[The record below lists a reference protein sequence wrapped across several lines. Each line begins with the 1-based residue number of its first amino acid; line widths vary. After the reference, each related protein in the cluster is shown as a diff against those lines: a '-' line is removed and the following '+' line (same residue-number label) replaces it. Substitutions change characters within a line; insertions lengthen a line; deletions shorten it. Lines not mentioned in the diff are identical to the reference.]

1 MNTSMKKNLV
11 NLRVDFAFKRLFGV
25 EGNEDILI
33 GFLNAVLQSYLDE
46 EIISLHLDD
55 PHLPRE
61 QKDDKLSIL
70 DLRATL
76 NNGIKL
82 NIEIQVRDKKDII
95 ERSLFYWAGMY
106 YSQMIQG
113 MKYTELRPTICINI
127 VDFILFPEEEDF
139 HNVGVVMN
147 KKSEHIIS
155 ENMQLHFLEI
165 PKVIREWQE
174 DRMDPWDDI
183 LARWLL
189 LFPVYEDEKLKTI
202 LEGIAMEKDPVL
214 KKAIEDWERLSS
226 DKDFLRLF
234 EAREKA
240 IKDRIS
246 EIETAEEKAAKK
258 AAKEARTATKIEMIH
273 NLIKVGVPIEK
284 ISEATELSVEEVN
297 EILKHKE

>member
-1 MNTSMKKNLV
+1 
-11 NLRVDFAFKRLFGV
+11 
-25 EGNEDILI
+25 
-33 GFLNAVLQSYLDE
+33 
-46 EIISLHLDD
+46 
-55 PHLPRE
+55 
-61 QKDDKLSIL
+61 
-70 DLRATL
+70 
-76 NNGIKL
+76 
-82 NIEIQVRDKKDII
+82 IQVRDKKDMI

-106 YSQMIQG
+106 YSQMTQG

-127 VDFILFPEEEDF
+127 VDFILFPGEEDF

-147 KKSEHIIS
+147 KKSKHIIS

-174 DRMDPWDDI
+174 DRMDPWEDI

-189 LFPVYEDEKLKTI
+189 LFPAYEDEKLTTI

-226 DKDFLRLF
+226 DKDFLRLY

-246 EIETAEEKAAKK
+246 EIETAEEKAAK
-258 AAKEARTATKIEMIH
+258 EARIATKIEMIH

-284 ISEATELSVEEVN
+284 IAEATELSVEEVN
-297 EILKHKE
+297 EILKNKE

>member
-1 MNTSMKKNLV
+1 M
-11 NLRVDFAFKRLFGV
+11 
-25 EGNEDILI
+25 
-33 GFLNAVLQSYLDE
+33 
-46 EIISLHLDD
+46 
-55 PHLPRE
+55 
-61 QKDDKLSIL
+61 
-70 DLRATL
+70 
-76 NNGIKL
+76 
-82 NIEIQVRDKKDII
+82 
-95 ERSLFYWAGMY
+95 
-106 YSQMIQG
+106 
-113 MKYTELRPTICINI
+113 
-127 VDFILFPEEEDF
+127 DFILFSGEEDF

-189 LFPVYEDEKLKTI
+189 LFPAYEDEKLTTI

-214 KKAIEDWERLSS
+214 KKAMENWERLSS
-226 DKDFLRLF
+226 DKDFLRLY

-246 EIETAEEKAAKK
+246 EIETAEEKAAK
-258 AAKEARTATKIEMIH
+258 EARIATKIEMIH

-284 ISEATELSVEEVN
+284 IAEATELSVGEVN
-297 EILKHKE
+297 EIFKK

>member
-1 MNTSMKKNLV
+1 M
-11 NLRVDFAFKRLFGV
+11 
-25 EGNEDILI
+25 
-33 GFLNAVLQSYLDE
+33 
-46 EIISLHLDD
+46 
-55 PHLPRE
+55 
-61 QKDDKLSIL
+61 
-70 DLRATL
+70 
-76 NNGIKL
+76 
-82 NIEIQVRDKKDII
+82 I

-106 YSQMIQG
+106 YSQMTQG

-127 VDFILFPEEEDF
+127 VDFILFPGEEDF
-139 HNVGVVMN
+139 HNIGVVMN

-174 DRMDPWDDI
+174 NRMDPWEDI

-189 LFPVYEDEKLKTI
+189 LFPAYEDEKLTTI

-226 DKDFLRLF
+226 DKDFYAYMR
-234 EAREKA
+234 REKA

-246 EIETAEEKAAKK
+246 EIETAEEKAAK
-258 AAKEARTATKIEMIH
+258 EARIEMIH

-284 ISEATELSVEEVN
+284 IAEAAELSVEKVN
-297 EILKHKE
+297 EILRNKE